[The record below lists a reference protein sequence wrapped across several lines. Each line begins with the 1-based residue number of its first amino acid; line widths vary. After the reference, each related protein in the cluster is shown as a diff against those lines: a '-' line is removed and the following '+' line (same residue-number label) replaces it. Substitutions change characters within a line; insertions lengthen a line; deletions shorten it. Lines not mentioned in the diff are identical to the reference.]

1 MFASRV
7 LLPLDFIN
15 QRFLFI
21 YIILDLI
28 VMKTYLP
35 NASEIVKDWVVFD
48 AENEVLGKLA
58 VTIANSLRGK
68 DKPTYT
74 PHLDTGANVIVI
86 NAEKVVLTGDKDTKK
101 EYVKYTG
108 YMGGRRVMTADEVR
122 AKNPTF
128 MIRKA
133 VEGMI
138 PKNRLGRQQAR
149 NLHVYAGAEHPHAA
163 QKPVKAN

>member
-1 MFASRV
+1 
-7 LLPLDFIN
+7 
-15 QRFLFI
+15 
-21 YIILDLI
+21 
-28 VMKTYLP
+28 MKTYLP
-35 NASEIVKDWVVFD
+35 NASEIVKDWIVFD

-58 VTIANSLRGK
+58 VKIANSLRGK

-86 NAEKVVLTGDKDTKK
+86 NAEKVVLTGSKETKK
-101 EYVKYTG
+101 EYVRYTG

-122 AKNPTF
+122 AKKPTF

-133 VEGMI
+133 VEGML
-138 PKNRLGRQQAR
+138 PKNRLGRKIAR
-149 NLHVYAGAEHPHAA
+149 NLHVYAGSEHPHSA